1 MTRKTP
7 SSSPPVS
14 TDKERK
20 DCFIVMPIADMEGYE
35 AGHFKRVYQNIIAP
49 SCKEAG
55 FRPVRADDVGRT
67 NLIHVDI
74 LKRLLEAEMVI
85 CDLSGHNPNV
95 LFELGVR
102 QAFDKPTVLIQEKG
116 TPSIFDISTL
126 RYTDYPRAMRYDSVL
141 EVQQRLVDNLKE
153 TYAHRNDDNNVNSI
167 IRLLS
172 LSKPAEIKNTS
183 DPQSAQLSV
192 LISEFRSLKES
203 VLSNKKPAFSRHDDD
218 DLDEEATLK
227 ELKRISGD
235 IDATVMFSVDSDSP
249 ELIRDDYIQITNL
262 LQRAEDISRDHQSPA
277 ISHMLEKIRA
287 KANIFRM
294 NALERNS

>member
-7 SSSPPVS
+7 SSSPPMS

-55 FRPVRADDVGRT
+55 FHPVRADDVGRT

-74 LKRLLEAEMVI
+74 LGRLLEAEMVI

-95 LFELGVR
+95 LFELGIR

-192 LISEFRSLKES
+192 LISEVRSLKES

-235 IDATVMFSVDSDSP
+235 IDATVFSLPDKSDPTLNKES
-249 ELIRDDYIQITNL
+249 RTRMKNL
-262 LQRAEDISRDHQSPA
+262 LREAETIAKRNPTPA
-277 ISHMLEKIRA
+277 ISHMLRA
-287 KANIFRM
+287 MKNQVTFLGLILRDK
-294 NALERNS
+294 S